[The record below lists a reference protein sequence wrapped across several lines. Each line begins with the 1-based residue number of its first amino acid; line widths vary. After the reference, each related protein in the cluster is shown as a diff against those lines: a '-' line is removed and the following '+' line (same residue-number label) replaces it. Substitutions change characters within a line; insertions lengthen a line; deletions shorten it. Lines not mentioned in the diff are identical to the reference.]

1 MGALTRLTDPR
12 LIGHHL
18 DPVTL
23 VVEGLILLALVVGF
37 GSIWLRERRR
47 RVNRNR
53 RIPELR
59 D

>member
-1 MGALTRLTDPR
+1 VIVPR
-12 LIGHHL
+12 VVGHHL

-23 VVEGLILLALVVGF
+23 VVEGVILVVLVLGF
-37 GSIWLRERRR
+37 GAIWLRERRR
-47 RVNRNR
+47 RVDRSR